1 MRLAW
6 LPCSLLLVATLAS
19 PAGATT
25 PVSQE
30 AQEHFNAGVSFLQDP
45 DGARYEEAYREF
57 KAAYSASASWKILG
71 NLGIAAYK
79 LERDGEAIVAFRKYL
94 TEGGSELDAEE
105 RAQVQR
111 DLSTLEASAAKLN
124 IQAPEDAMILDERFP
139 ATGSAVQNSYGPA
152 SGTLELGVR
161 PGRHRFTASLNGRT
175 SASWEVEL
183 EPKKST
189 SHTFTFDDAKASAS
203 TPSAGGG
210 NGLRIGSYV
219 AFGVGAVGLAVGTI
233 FTLRAQDQ
241 FKQGNALCPPS
252 GTCTLSTADAKKR
265 QDFGDEGDSARTLSV
280 VGFAAGGV
288 GIATG
293 ITLLILSGSK
303 KQETAGIQP
312 YVGASELGVRG
323 SF

>member
-6 LPCSLLLVATLAS
+6 LPCSLLLAATLAS
-19 PAGATT
+19 PAAAAT

-57 KAAYSASASWKILG
+57 KAAYAASASWKILG

-79 LERDGEAIVAFRKYL
+79 LERDGEAINAFRKYL
-94 TEGGSELDAEE
+94 SEGGNEIDAEE

-111 DLSTLEASAAKLN
+111 DLSTLEASAAKLSVE
-124 IQAPEDAMILDERFP
+124 APEGAMILDERFP

-152 SGTLELGVR
+152 KGTLEIGVR
-161 PGRHRFTASLNGRT
+161 PGRHRFTASLNGRS
-175 SASWEVEL
+175 SASWEIEL
-183 EPKKST
+183 EPKKAS
-189 SHTFTFDDAKASAS
+189 SHTFTFDDAKATGSAS
-203 TPSAGGG
+203 NASG
-210 NGLRIGSYV
+210 NGLRVGSYV
-219 AFGVGAVGLAVGTI
+219 AFGVGAAGLAVGTI
-233 FTLRAQDQ
+233 FTLQAQDK
-241 FKQGNALCPPS
+241 FKQGNALCPTS
-252 GTCTLSTADAKKR
+252 GTCTLSSADAQKR
-265 QDFGDEGDSARTLSV
+265 EAFGKDGDSARTLSV

-293 ITLLILSGSK
+293 ITLLLLSGSK
-303 KQETAGIQP
+303 KQETARIQP
-312 YVGASELGVRG
+312 YVGASELGFRG